1 MPLVTSILKALRA
14 IPHIPF
20 MVRRFSRLADA
31 TAAQDWNYVAATLEE
46 LHAKG
51 LNSDDTHFRL
61 ACAYCMLKRWDPAV
75 AEFERIR
82 SELPSSKENAR
93 RYFNYALALS
103 KIGRKDESLGTLESA
118 GVPAWPP
125 HLRVKGEQ
133 LLKHLKEGSVPPP
146 NVQ

>member
-1 MPLVTSILKALRA
+1 MVTSLLKALRA

-61 ACAYCMLKRWDPAV
+61 ACAYCMLERWDPAI

-82 SELPSSKENAR
+82 RSFRVAR
-93 RYFNYALALS
+93 RTPVAISTTPWPYRKLAGRMSRWELLS
-103 KIGRKDESLGTLESA
+103 LPVSPRGRRIFA
-118 GVPAWPP
+118 
-125 HLRVKGEQ
+125 
-133 LLKHLKEGSVPPP
+133 
-146 NVQ
+146 